1 MLFEELLEEEEG
13 GGGASGRGKGT
24 NSGGGRGPKGRPL
37 DLLLPVCLGRVSHP
51 EDQSRNLECKDG
63 CMGVRRGT
71 GSLGSVGSSTPSSL
85 CRAKCH
91 RQVRAEQTP
100 TRLYELVKTLLAP
113 FLLGL
118 LVF

>member
-1 MLFEELLEEEEG
+1 MEEAPLGVE
-13 GGGASGRGKGT
+13 RGP
-24 NSGGGRGPKGRPL
+24 NSGGGRGLKGRPL
-37 DLLLPVCLGRVSHP
+37 DPLLPVCLGHVSHP
-51 EDQSRNLECKDG
+51 EDQSRDLECRDG

-71 GSLGSVGSSTPSSL
+71 GSLGSVGSPTPSSL

-100 TRLYELVKTLLAP
+100 TLFHELVKTLLTL